1 VWGADRLELIVNAKV
16 AKSLDIT
23 LPTSILISA
32 DEVIE

>member
-1 VWGADRLELIVNAKV
+1 VARSFDNAKV

-32 DEVIE
+32 HELIE